1 MLGAGAGWARTE
13 FEALGVDPAARGRL
27 ADAYLE
33 VITGAWESERISS
46 SAPGLVFHDIATG
59 PVPLGGRVPLW
70 VGGASPRA
78 ISRSVRFGDAWH
90 PGNPGL
96 AWLRDVGM
104 PSLGRAA
111 AAAAKPVPQLVPR
124 IKAHLLAEPAGG
136 GRPLGVGTLDQI
148 VDDLVALAGL
158 GAVEVV
164 IDPNP
169 DTLRARD
176 FGTEQRQLLE
186 VKEAY
191 EQRA

>member
-1 MLGAGAGWARTE
+1 
-13 FEALGVDPAARGRL
+13 
-27 ADAYLE
+27 
-33 VITGAWESERISS
+33 
-46 SAPGLVFHDIATG
+46 
-59 PVPLGGRVPLW
+59 
-70 VGGASPRA
+70 
-78 ISRSVRFGDAWH
+78 
-90 PGNPGL
+90 
-96 AWLRDVGM
+96 M

-111 AAAAKPVPQLVPR
+111 AAAAKPVPKLVPR

-148 VDDLVALAGL
+148 VDDLVALARL
-158 GAVEVV
+158 GAVEVI